1 MIEKMY
7 QMYKVDLYHYLLK
20 LCHDEVLAEE
30 LLSETFYQAILSL
43 PSFQKKSNEKTWLCA
58 IARHVYLRYI
68 EKNKKYVPMN
78 EVAYAMEMPIKD
90 DYWIKRVRALMKLRD
105 ERSQRLFAYK
115 CQGYSSVEI
124 ADLMGLSDS
133 SVRVLDYRN
142 RQFLKKKLQEEGYH
156 EAM

>member
-1 MIEKMY
+1 MIERMY
-7 QMYKVDLYHYLLK
+7 QAYKADLYRYLLK
-20 LCHDEVLAEE
+20 LCRDEGLAEE

-43 PSFQKKSNEKTWLCA
+43 PSYKKKSNEKTWLCA

-78 EVAYAMEMPIKD
+78 EVAYAVEMPIED
-90 DYWIKRVRALMKLRD
+90 DFWIRRIHELMEQRD
-105 ERSQRLFAYK
+105 ERSRLLFVYK

-124 ADLMGLSDS
+124 AGLMGLSDS

-142 RQFLKKKLQEEGYH
+142 RQFLRMKLEEEGYH